1 METKKELSYFRL
13 KLETY
18 LGEHFPEM
26 LSDKPFVTTRADEA
40 LTAYCDAVAQGF
52 SHSEAEVMASEV
64 LYQGLYFSKYDT
76 LVSVLE
82 NEFEKE
88 LPSPLPERLAPM
100 LLKNKAVQSVFDK
113 YDLADDFG
121 ASPEYDKLYT
131 ELTGIIVL
139 LIEDNHLPTIDSES
153 DIV

>member
-13 KLETY
+13 KLENY
-18 LGEHFPEM
+18 LSEHFPEM
-26 LSDKPFVTTRADEA
+26 LSDKPFITARADEA
-40 LTAYCDAVAQGF
+40 LTTYCDAVAQGF
-52 SHSEAEVMASEV
+52 SHPEAEVMASEV
-64 LYQGLYFSKYDT
+64 LHRGLHFSRYDT

-100 LLKNKAVQSVFDK
+100 LLKNKALQSVFAK
-113 YDLADDFG
+113 YDLTDEFG
-121 ASPEYDKLYT
+121 ASPEYEKLYT
-131 ELTGIIVL
+131 ELTGTIVL
-139 LIEDNHLPTIDSES
+139 LIEDNHLPTIDGES

>member
-1 METKKELSYFRL
+1 MGTKKELSYFRL

-26 LSDKPFVTTRADEA
+26 LSDKTFVTARADEA
-40 LTAYCDAVAQGF
+40 LTTYCDAVAQGF
-52 SHSEAEVMASEV
+52 SHLEAETMASEV
-64 LYQGLYFSKYDT
+64 LYRGLHFSKYDT

-88 LPSPLPERLAPM
+88 LPSPLSERLAP
-100 LLKNKAVQSVFDK
+100 LLQKNKAVQSVFAK
-113 YDLADDFG
+113 YELTDDFG
-121 ASPEYDKLYT
+121 ASPEYEKLYT
-131 ELTGIIVL
+131 ELTGTIVL
-139 LIEDNHLPTIDSES
+139 LIEDNHLPTIDGES